1 MSKMKKKELGKGIR
15 ALLSN
20 VEESSPSDQEK
31 IVKEL
36 SSTTAMIPVDQIEIN
51 PFQPRKQFDETALAE
66 LTQSIQTHGVIQPIT
81 LRRLGPNSYQVISGE
96 RRLRASKNAGLTE
109 VPAYV
114 RLANDQEMLEMALV
128 ENIQRQDLNAVEV
141 AITYQRLMDE
151 CNLTHEML
159 SDRVGKNRSTV
170 TNYIRL
176 LKLPPEIQQA
186 IKNRDL
192 SMGHAR
198 ALAGMTNISA
208 QLVAFRRILDE
219 GLSVRATEKL
229 IRSLESSGATKSQST
244 PSSNGRTPEVLKIED
259 RLSNHFDARVKIER
273 NAKGKGKFV
282 IPFDDDDSFNDILDL
297 LEKD

>member
-20 VEESSPSDQEK
+20 VEETSKADQKE

-36 SSTTAMIPVDQIEIN
+36 SSTTAMIPVEQIEIN
-51 PFQPRKQFDETALAE
+51 PFQPRKQFDETALDE
-66 LTQSIQTHGVIQPIT
+66 LKQSIQTHGVIQPIT
-81 LRRLGPNSYQVISGE
+81 LRRLGPSSYQVISGE
-96 RRLRASKNAGLTE
+96 RRLRASKKAGLAE
-109 VPAYV
+109 IPAYV

-151 CNLTHEML
+151 CDLTHEML

-176 LKLPPEIQQA
+176 LKLPPEIQQS
-186 IKNRDL
+186 IKDRKL

-198 ALAGMTNISA
+198 SLAGMTDISA
-208 QLVAFRRILDE
+208 QLHVFHKVINE
-219 GLSVRATEKL
+219 GLSVRATERLVK
-229 IRSLESSGATKSQST
+229 SLETSKSGSVKKTSAS
-244 PSSNGRTPEVLKIED
+244 GRTPEVIKIED
-259 RLSNHFDARVKIER
+259 RLTDRFETRVKIER
-273 NAKGKGKFV
+273 NAKGKGKIV
-282 IPFDDDDSFNDILDL
+282 IPFSDNDTFNELLDL
-297 LEKD
+297 LERD